1 MSAAARSRPLCVK
14 ICGIVR
20 APDAA
25 AAVEAGADL
34 VGFNFYRR
42 SPRYIEPER
51 AAAIAR
57 LLPRQVLAVGVF
69 VDPEPDEVR
78 RAVETTGLGI
88 LQFHGDEPPEYC
100 HAFGIPVMKA
110 LRVAR
115 LSELDD
121 RAARYPGDWVLADT
135 ADPLLHGGTGRA
147 LALEGVP
154 RALARRL
161 FLAGGLT
168 ADTVADAVRVLRPL
182 GVDVCSGVECRP
194 GEKDPD
200 RLRSFVRNAKAA

>member
-1 MSAAARSRPLCVK
+1 MSAAATRPLCVK
-14 ICGIVR
+14 ICGVVR
-20 APDAA
+20 AVDAA

-51 AAAIAR
+51 AAALAR
-57 LLPRQVLAVGVF
+57 MLPRHVLAVGVF

-78 RAVETTGLGI
+78 RAVETTGLGL

-100 HAFGIPVMKA
+100 HTFGIPVMKA

-121 RAARYPGDWVLADT
+121 QAARYPGDWVLADT
-135 ADPLLHGGTGRA
+135 ADPLLAGGTGRA
-147 LALEGVP
+147 LPLEAVP

-168 ADTVADAVRVLRPL
+168 PDTVAAAVRMLRPL
-182 GVDVCSGVECRP
+182 GVDVCSGVERQP
-194 GEKDPD
+194 GEKDPE
-200 RLRSFVRNAKAA
+200 RLRSFVSNAKAA